1 MLRILAFERVDLLGK
16 VLMTGGK
23 LPELDKRS
31 HDGDVDLNGAL
42 AVEHRRKHGHTLLGK
57 NVRKKPAEAAAG
69 RDHIFLYQEAGLLRR
84 GLKNEGRPGASA
96 VPPFL
101 FPASERPY
109 PRHP

>member
-69 RDHIFLYQEAGLLRR
+69 KYHNFLYQKARLLRR
-84 GLKNEGRPGASA
+84 CTALPPRFTGVPSPPAPA
-96 VPPFL
+96 PPPVPP
-101 FPASERPY
+101 PP
-109 PRHP
+109 